1 MLKIKFIVVDR
12 TRSAFLKQG
21 ESFYLERLQRYAQ
34 TEWLE
39 VKPVKIRKG
48 ASAQEIL
55 ISEGNL
61 ILKRFLARD
70 YIVALD
76 RSGRSYDSEGLAGRI
91 EKLPLTHD
99 RVTFVIGSPLG
110 LSRKILEAADE
121 ILSLSQLTFTHEMS
135 RLILLEQL
143 YRALTIIKGEKYH
156 K

>member
-48 ASAQEIL
+48 ASAKEIL

-76 RSGRSYDSEGLAGRI
+76 KSGRSYDSEGLASRI